1 MQEGSKQIIREGQ
14 RLEQATAEISGGMN
28 EMGNKVTQISTAV
41 DKADTISEEIKKNIE
56 VLVSEV
62 EKFKVE

>member
-1 MQEGSKQIIREGQ
+1 MEDGSKQIIRESQ

-28 EMGNKVTQISTAV
+28 EMGDKVTQISTAV
-41 DKADTISEEIKKNIE
+41 DKADTISDEIKKNIK

-62 EKFKVE
+62 GKFKVA